1 MCRELGHAP
10 GRCPALH
17 VWGARPRVGAGR
29 RSERVGGPRDAAPM
43 QPAGFLRG
51 SGARRTGPG
60 GRSGHRAGPAASPSE
75 KGALGA
81 ENAGHGPEGRARAPR
96 AGAAKAA
103 ASTPGPAHGPGAVGL
118 HPAFRSVSSHS
129 HPRVLT
135 LAPQKG
141 PSFGSGL
148 PQAGSVKT
156 RALGRVRARRDRHA
170 QGTHGRGHAGER
182 RVDTDGHGPA
192 RDRALRQPGPH
203 GCRQPGSES
212 PGGPRAPPVAQ
223 AVLGSSDEAEPAP
236 RPAVLPQGQRLP
248 GGRLLARPGPL
259 SVALSGA
266 AALLT
271 QMLCRHA
278 VSAWSTLRVAW
289 MR

>member
-1 MCRELGHAP
+1 MCGGWEAQRARGRSPRRGADAAERLPAGLRHPADRSGWEKRAQGRP
-10 GRCPALH
+10 GSQPLRKG
-17 VWGARPRVGAGR
+17 GARSGERRPR
-29 RSERVGGPRDAAPM
+29 
-43 QPAGFLRG
+43 
-51 SGARRTGPG
+51 PG
-60 GRSGHRAGPAASPSE
+60 
-75 KGALGA
+75 
-81 ENAGHGPEGRARAPR
+81 GRARAPR

-118 HPAFRSVSSHS
+118 HPAFCSVSPHS

-156 RALGRVRARRDRHA
+156 RSLGRVRARRDRHA